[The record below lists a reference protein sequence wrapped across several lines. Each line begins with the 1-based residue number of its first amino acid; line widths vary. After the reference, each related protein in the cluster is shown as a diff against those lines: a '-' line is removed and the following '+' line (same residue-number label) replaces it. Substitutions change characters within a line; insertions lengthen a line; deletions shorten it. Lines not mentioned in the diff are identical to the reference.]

1 MFTALLLDHIASS
14 TAVTG
19 FNLSVLRGVNTVY
32 AEGGLASQLMTRR
45 RGEGRA
51 GAPPDIQLAGV

>member
-1 MFTALLLDHIASS
+1 MFTALLLDHVAS
-14 TAVTG
+14 TVVTG

-32 AEGGLASQLMTRR
+32 VEGGLASQLMTRR

-51 GAPPDIQLAGV
+51 WCTSSYPAGV